1 MSEGAAAPPLRL
13 LLVEDS
19 ELDAALLLREL
30 RRAGFEPEH
39 QRVDSAIT
47 LREALDGR
55 HWDLVIA
62 DHNLPQFS
70 SEEALALVHA
80 ADPDAPFIIVSGSIG
95 EDVAVAAMK
104 SGAHDYIMKDNLAR
118 LVPAIERELREAQHR
133 RARRAA
139 EETVRYLAFH
149 DSLTGLINRNEF
161 EQRLESAL
169 RLAADT
175 PEGHVLLYIDLDQFK
190 VINDTC
196 GHAAGDELLRRL
208 PRVLQHKLRVSDSLA
223 RLGGDEFAALL
234 AGCRIEDGRR
244 IADELLKAVQAFRFR
259 WEGKTF
265 SISASIGLVPAW
277 SDRVTASEL
286 LRLADL
292 ACYAAKD
299 LGRNRVQVYDR
310 NDVTL
315 ARRHGE
321 MGWVSRLGEAI
332 ECNELM
338 FHFQPIAPL
347 SECAKGVHYE
357 LLLRLQQPD
366 GELIGPSLFI
376 PAAERYSL
384 MPRLDRWVISH
395 GLRHLAQLVQQ
406 GELRPG
412 TTFFM
417 NLSGTSLSDDTLPQ
431 FIREQLAELS
441 VPPWAVGF
449 ELTETAAITHFDNAL
464 ALIDAVRTL
473 GCRVALDDFG
483 TGMAS
488 FSYLK
493 AMKVDHLKIDGSFV
507 QAILEDPMD
516 AAVVEAINRVAQVAG
531 VQTIAECVE
540 SEPVLRKLQ
549 ALGVDYAQGF
559 AVGRPG
565 PWAPWSSAVASVA
578 RNSSH

>member
-1 MSEGAAAPPLRL
+1 VPLRL

-39 QRVDSAIT
+39 RRVDSAAGV
-47 LREALDGR
+47 REALNGQ

-62 DHNLPQFS
+62 DHNMPQFS

-118 LVPAIERELREAQHR
+118 LVPAIERELRETQYR
-133 RARRAA
+133 RAQRAA
-139 EETVRYLAFH
+139 EETIRHLAFH

-161 EQRLESAL
+161 EQRLEGAL
-169 RLAADT
+169 RLAAGT
-175 PEGHVLLYIDLDQFK
+175 EEHHVLLYIDLDQFK

-208 PRVLQHKLRVSDSLA
+208 AQVLQHKVRASDSLA
-223 RLGGDEFAALL
+223 RLGGDEFGALL
-234 AGCRIEDGRR
+234 AGCRVEDGRH
-244 IADELLKAVQAFRFR
+244 IADNLLNAIQAFRFH

-265 SISASIGLVPAW
+265 SIGASIGLVPMG
-277 SDRVTASEL
+277 SDTATATEV

-299 LGRNRVQVYDR
+299 LGRNRVLVYEP
-310 NDVTL
+310 NDSALTL
-315 ARRHGE
+315 RQGE
-321 MGWVSRLGEAI
+321 MRWVSRLGEAI
-332 ECNELM
+332 ERDELT

-347 SECAKGVHYE
+347 SDRAEGFHYE

-384 MPRLDRWVISH
+384 MPRLDRWVITR
-395 GLRHLAQLVQQ
+395 GLRRLAQLAQQ

-417 NLSGTSLSDDTLPQ
+417 NLSGTSLSDDALPR

-488 FSYLK
+488 FTYLK

-507 QAILEDPMD
+507 RTILEDPMD
-516 AAVVEAINRVAQVAG
+516 AAVVEAITHVAQVAG

-540 SEPVLRKLQ
+540 TEPILRKLQ

-559 AVGRPG
+559 AVVRPG
-565 PWAPWSSAVASVA
+565 PWAQWPPASASMASVLP
-578 RNSSH
+578 S